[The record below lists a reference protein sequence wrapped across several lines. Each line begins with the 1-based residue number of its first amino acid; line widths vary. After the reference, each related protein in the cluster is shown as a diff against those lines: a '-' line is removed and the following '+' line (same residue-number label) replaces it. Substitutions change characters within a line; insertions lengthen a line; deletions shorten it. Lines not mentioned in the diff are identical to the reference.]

1 MNRAESLEPWL
12 AEQRQAIEA
21 MLTSILDRQ
30 PAAEPELDAAMRHA
44 LLLGGKRLRPAL
56 TMAAC
61 EVAGG
66 EARAALAAGAAV
78 ELVHTY
84 SLVHD
89 DLPAMDDDALR
100 RGQPT
105 VHVAWNEATAILTGD
120 ALLTLG
126 FEVLASAP
134 ELEHLPGDLRLAM
147 VGTLACAAGHRGM
160 VAGQSLD
167 MAATAQDGR
176 TDLGAEALAAI
187 HQAKTGALIR
197 ASVGLGLLAAGSRDA
212 NLARN
217 LDHYAALLGHA
228 FQVVDDV
235 LDASVDTE
243 TLGKP
248 SGSDAELGKLTYVR
262 LLGLDGARSE
272 AARLCFEAETLLDEI
287 PNAIRLRQLVH
298 WVRDRSH

>member
-1 MNRAESLEPWL
+1 MNRADHLELWL
-12 AEQRQAIEA
+12 AEKRQAIDA
-21 MLTSILDRQ
+21 MLTRVLERQ
-30 PAAEPELDAAMRHA
+30 PAGEAELDAAMRHA

-56 TMAAC
+56 TLAAC

-66 EARAALAAGAAV
+66 STAPALAAGAAV

-105 VHVAWNEATAILTGD
+105 VHVVWNDATAILTGD
-120 ALLTLG
+120 ALLTLA
-126 FEVLASAP
+126 FELLASAP
-134 ELEHLPGDLRLAM
+134 ELEDLPVDLRLAM
-147 VGTLACAAGHRGM
+147 VRTLASAAGHRGM

-167 MAATAQDGR
+167 MAATARDTCDLK
-176 TDLGAEALAAI
+176 TDALAAI
-187 HQAKTGALIR
+187 HRAKTGALIR
-197 ASVGLGLLAAGSRDA
+197 ASVSLGLLAAGNRDED
-212 NLARN
+212 LAGK
-217 LDHYAALLGHA
+217 LDRYAALLGHA

-235 LDASVDTE
+235 LDATMDTA

-262 LLGLDGARSE
+262 LLGLDGARAE
-272 AARLCFEAETLLDEI
+272 AAGLCAEAESLLDGV
-287 PNAIRLRQLVH
+287 PNALRLRQLIH

>member
-1 MNRAESLEPWL
+1 MTEAYALDAWL
-12 AEQRQAIEA
+12 AAQRQSIDA
-21 MLTSILDRQ
+21 MLTSVLDRR
-30 PAAEPELDAAMRHA
+30 PAGEEALDAAMRHA

-56 TMAAC
+56 TLAAC
-61 EVAGG
+61 ELAGG
-66 EARAALAAGAAV
+66 EAEAALAAGAAV
-78 ELVHTY
+78 ELVHSY

-105 VHVAWNEATAILTGD
+105 VHVAWNDATAILTGD
-120 ALLTLG
+120 ALLTLA

-134 ELEHLPGDLRLAM
+134 ELEALPSDLRLAM
-147 VGTLACAAGHRGM
+147 VAMLAKAAGHRGM
-160 VAGQSLD
+160 VAGQARD
-167 MAATAQDGR
+167 MAATTQGEQAHCD
-176 TDLGAEALAAI
+176 AEVLAAI
-187 HQAKTGALIR
+187 HRAKTGALIR
-197 ASVGLGLLAAGSRDA
+197 ASVGLGLLAAGNRDA
-212 NLARN
+212 DLAAK
-217 LDHYAALLGHA
+217 LDHYGALLGHA

-248 SGSDAELGKLTYVR
+248 AGSDAELGKLTYVR

-272 AARLCFEAETLLDEI
+272 AARLCAEAEALLADI
-287 PNAIRLRQLVH
+287 PRAERLRQLIH

>member
-1 MNRAESLEPWL
+1 MNRVDTLELWL
-12 AEQRQAIEA
+12 GEKRRAIDA
-21 MLTSILDRQ
+21 MLNSLLDRQ
-30 PAAEPELDAAMRHA
+30 PAGESELDAAMRHA

-56 TMAAC
+56 TLATC
-61 EVAGG
+61 ELAGG
-66 EARAALAAGAAV
+66 EAKAALAAGAAV

-105 VHVAWNEATAILTGD
+105 VHVAWNDATAILTGD
-120 ALLTLG
+120 ALLTLA

-134 ELEHLPGDLRLAM
+134 ELEGLPADLRLAM
-147 VGTLACAAGHRGM
+147 VRTLASAAGHRGM

-167 MAATAQDGR
+167 MAATTADAQPNSN
-176 TDLGAEALAAI
+176 AEALATI

-197 ASVGLGLLAAGSRDA
+197 ASVGLGLLAAGNRDA
-212 NLARN
+212 SLAQS
-217 LDHYAALLGHA
+217 LDRYAALLGHA
-228 FQVVDDV
+228 FQVVDDI
-235 LDASVDTE
+235 LDATVDTE

-262 LLGLDGARSE
+262 LLGLDGARGE
-272 AARLCFEAETLLDEI
+272 AARLCDEAEALLEQVA
-287 PNAIRLRQLVH
+287 NSIRLRQLIH